1 MKTSITQP
9 ILATLF
15 ALSCLSAYA
24 VHPTQ
29 GPLQND
35 PALCA
40 YGYNTAGNC
49 GYHYGGSQHSYSPPP
64 TRTYSPQEEALIKDN
79 VTLND
84 AQNPIQCTQLPNGWQ
99 RCWRAWYARPSN
111 SNLERIYPKIE
122 LYMLDGQGKQ
132 QGWQLDYGRGK
143 LLWANYWKDNQPYPT
158 GSKSYNFHDAPKNQA
173 NVTERLNDRQT
184 TGDKGW
190 GQTLVIP
197 QAQAVQELGLKSMS
211 LQDAIHPD
219 DFKQL
224 LQAEKYLQEVE
235 RAYLRKYQGQ

>member
-9 ILATLF
+9 ILASLF
-15 ALSCLSAYA
+15 TLSCLSAYA

-35 PALCA
+35 PSLCA

-64 TRTYSPQEEALIKDN
+64 TRIYSPEEVALINDN
-79 VTLND
+79 VTLD
-84 AQNPIQCTQLPNGWQ
+84 KAQNPTQCTQLANGWQ

-111 SNLERIYPKIE
+111 RNLELVYPKVE
-122 LYMLDGQGKQ
+122 LYTLDNQGKQ

-158 GSKSYNFHDAPKNQA
+158 GSKNYNFYDAPKGKA
-173 NVTERLNDRQT
+173 NVTERLNDRKT

-190 GQTLVIP
+190 GQLLVIP
-197 QAQAVQELGLKSMS
+197 QEQAVQELCLKNMS
-211 LQDAIHPD
+211 LKDTMHPD

-224 LQAEKYLQEVE
+224 IQAEKYLQEVE
-235 RAYLRKYQGQ
+235 RVYLRKYQGQ